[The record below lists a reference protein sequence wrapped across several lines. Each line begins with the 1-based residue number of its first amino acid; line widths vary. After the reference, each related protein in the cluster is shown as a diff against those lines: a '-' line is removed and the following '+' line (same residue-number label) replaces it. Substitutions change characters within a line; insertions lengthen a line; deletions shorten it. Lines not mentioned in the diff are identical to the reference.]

1 MSEDASPYTLEPQE
15 SDAGLGKVV
24 LYDEAGLRLS
34 YPEANVL
41 KPCEACG
48 HLVVI
53 GELEDGTRVAVEQET
68 RTYVLSWK
76 QKVQKKGEARPPTLT
91 QSRGYPAHT
100 CRRTV

>member
-1 MSEDASPYTLEPQE
+1 MSEDASPFTLEPQE

-41 KPCEACG
+41 QPCEACG
-48 HLVVI
+48 KEVVI

-68 RTYVLSWK
+68 RTYVLSWR
-76 QKVQKKGEARPPTLT
+76 QKVQKKGEIRPPTLT

-100 CRRTV
+100 CRR

>member
-1 MSEDASPYTLEPQE
+1 MTEDASPYTIEPEQ

-41 KPCEACG
+41 HPCEACG

-76 QKVQKKGEARPPTLT
+76 QKAQKKGESRPPTLT

-100 CRRTV
+100 CRRG